1 MPYGS
6 VVHDSA
12 QAPPC
17 LRAGFQASKESARA
31 LAARYCVSLKTVD
44 KERWSFDIAQQR
56 ALQLLQLK
64 ES

>member
-1 MPYGS
+1 M
-6 VVHDSA
+6 A
-12 QAPPC
+12 ALFTTA
-17 LRAGFQASKESARA
+17 LRRRRVFEPGKESARA